1 MSVTE
6 KKIRIFLDDD
16 TVPFAE
22 YTPPVKF
29 QLDTTKLQDGEH
41 TLTVVARSTDGKE
54 GIKKINF
61 IVRNG
66 PEINVSGIRENDVV
80 DDKVSIAVNA
90 YGSETREIFVVD
102 GSENPNAIPNWLW
115 VIFLGFVA
123 WGAFYLISYLN
134 GPS

>member
-1 MSVTE
+1 MDKAD

-16 TVPFAE
+16 SIPFAE

-29 QLDTTKLQDGEH
+29 QLDTTKMQDGDH
-41 TLTVVARSTDGKE
+41 TLTIVARSTDGRE
-54 GIKKINF
+54 GIKKVNF
-61 IVRNG
+61 VVRNG
-66 PEINVSGIRENDVV
+66 PEINVSGIKNNDVV
-80 DDKVSIAVNA
+80 DDKVNVVVNA

-115 VIFLGFVA
+115 VVMLGFIA

-134 GPS
+134 APN

>member
-1 MSVTE
+1 MDKAD

-16 TVPFAE
+16 SIPFAE

-29 QLDTTKLQDGEH
+29 QLDTTKMQDGDH
-41 TLTVVARSTDGKE
+41 TLTIVARSTDGRE
-54 GIKKINF
+54 GIKKVDF
-61 IVRNG
+61 VVRNG
-66 PEINVSGIRENDVV
+66 PEINVSGIKNNDVV
-80 DDKVSIAVNA
+80 DDKVNIVVNA

-115 VIFLGFVA
+115 VVMLGFIA

-134 GPS
+134 APN